1 LNLRHE
7 LLKITNKAQVLRIIK
22 YIGNDATKFNDLVK
36 LFLNGP
42 YRLAQR
48 ASWPLTVCV
57 EKNPELAKPYLKLL
71 LQNLKKEPLH
81 NAVKRNTVR
90 LLQYVVIPGKLQGLA
105 VDLCFQYL
113 IDPKEPIAVRV
124 FSMTVLAN
132 IAEDKPD
139 LKRELLLVL
148 EDQLPYGS
156 AGFIS
161 RARRT
166 IKKLNK

>member
-1 LNLRHE
+1 MNLHHE
-7 LLKITNKAQVLRIIK
+7 LQKITNKAHALRVTK
-22 YIGNDATKFNDLVK
+22 YIGNDTRKFDDLVK

-81 NAVKRNTVR
+81 DAVKRNTVR
-90 LLQYVVIPGKLQGLA
+90 LFQYVDIPIKLQGLV
-105 VDLCFQYL
+105 VDQCFQYL
-113 IDPKEPIAVRV
+113 LDPKEPIAVRV
-124 FSMTVLAN
+124 FSITVLVN
-132 IAEDKPD
+132 IAQDKPE
-139 LKRELLLVL
+139 LKRELILVL

-161 RARRT
+161 RA
-166 IKKLNK
+166 KKTLKQLRN